1 MTTTSAIRSGTIG
14 ASKSRNADLIYWT
27 TTGVVCAV
35 MVYGAINFNLANP
48 LGPMK
53 GAFKHLGLP
62 DYFRIEL
69 TVAKVLGVLAILMPI
84 VPRKV
89 KEFAYFGF
97 GLTFISAGIA
107 HFAPGDPIFFVV
119 DPLIFFGV
127 LIVSYVYFN
136 RR

>member
-107 HFAPGDPIFFVV
+107 HFATGDPIFFVV